1 MKTILVKNAS
11 WFNPYF
17 FNGMEVERVNVY
29 NEDGTIFGFNW
40 IGSNNITNDVT
51 FNFETKK
58 AIKLNFKRIDSFYIR
73 KDGKITIY
81 IYHKLIN
88 YKYIGRDK
96 KFETEMGYHVYDI
109 YSITLNCKKILYK
122 KVNADFVSYYSE
134 QGNFDF
140 EIESFIESVD
150 SPLAKECKRISEK
163 CEDAG
168 VNLSYYQVERLK
180 KVINIS
186 LK

>member
-1 MKTILVKNAS
+1 MKTVLVKSVS
-11 WFNPYF
+11 WYNPYF
-17 FNGMEVERVNVY
+17 FNGMKVEKVNIY
-29 NEDGTIFGFNW
+29 NENGVIFGFNW

-51 FNFETKK
+51 FNFETRK
-58 AIKLNFKRIDSFYIR
+58 AIKLNFDRKDSFYIR

-81 IYHKLIN
+81 IHHELIN
-88 YKYIGRDK
+88 YKYIDRK
-96 KFETEMGYHVYDI
+96 KRFETEMGFQVYDV
-109 YSITLNCKKILYK
+109 YSISLNCKKILYK
-122 KVNADFVSYYSE
+122 KVNDDFVSYYSE

-140 EIESFIESVD
+140 EIETFVESVE
-150 SPLAKECKRISEK
+150 SSFAKECKQIAGK

-168 VNLSYYQVERLK
+168 VNLSYYQIERLK

>member
-1 MKTILVKNAS
+1 MKTILVKRES

-17 FNGMEVERVNVY
+17 FNGMQVSKVNVY
-29 NEDGTIFGFNW
+29 NENGVIFGFNW

-51 FNFETKK
+51 FDFETKK
-58 AIKLNFKRIDSFYIR
+58 AIKLNFGRKDSFYIR
-73 KDGKITIY
+73 KDGEITIY
-81 IYHKLIN
+81 IYHKLVN

-96 KFETEMGYHVYDI
+96 KFETEMGYHVYDN
-109 YSITLNCKKILYK
+109 YLITLNCKKILHK
-122 KVNADFVSYYSE
+122 KVNGNFESYFSE

-140 EIESFIESVD
+140 EIESFVESVE
-150 SPLAKECKRISEK
+150 SSFAKECRQIAEK

-168 VNLSYYQVERLK
+168 VNLSYYEIERLK